1 MRKWSLLFKLVLC
14 LSYFSC
20 IDDNLNEIDG
30 ILAEPEYAVPIG
42 KASFTIKDFI
52 NQDSI
57 FEVGNDGFVSIKYRQ
72 DSVLS
77 LSAADFMS
85 ELVDLWDVSYVAEKA
100 IGSAP
105 ISGVEE
111 TGMFYMQA
119 LVNEIPDP
127 TVKQFFNDNDGNTV
141 PLPPFDQLVNFDI
154 GIPVFDEFQEM
165 EIESGNLN
173 FKALNTYPFDLED
186 VTFEI
191 WDNITGTIIGT
202 IQKELLM
209 AGAIFEDQVPLDGL
223 TFNNSIFVRL
233 KRFKS
238 PGSTTPVLLN
248 LMNRINVEMTITDLK
263 IKSGV
268 VKVPASIFDEIRDIV
283 DVQTDNDVK
292 LKSAKIQSGTLKY
305 SLNSSVDL
313 PLELKFDLPTVSEG
327 TTNFTQTIFVE
338 NGNESGVIDISN
350 HVADFGSVQSQ
361 PYNRLPVKIS
371 AKTAGSDQNFI
382 SFDSEDLV
390 KIDFQLE
397 NLIIEQFVGNAGTYT
412 RVLDSS
418 RLDFDIDF
426 GFLEPET
433 EAVFF
438 ENPKIE
444 IFYANSFGIPMEADL
459 DVMAFGQFGT
469 NEGLNPPLFVL
480 EKPNLQQ
487 IGQSISSEF
496 AVDKSN
502 SNLVDM
508 ISVFPISMDY
518 SGQVVVNPTSNGNID
533 NFVTL
538 DSKITAGV
546 DVDLPLKFKASLIA
560 LKDTL
565 SNAPIRS
572 ERPEEIESVELI
584 LDYRNDLPFNTTI
597 ELLSYRAGI
606 ETKIAEPISLTGAKV
621 DSNGKTIEPY
631 QERISINLDNRE
643 IETILLNELI
653 ILNVDLATQM
663 DGNSPASIYTT
674 NGIEVGLAAKVKLRI
689 QE

>member
-1 MRKWSLLFKLVLC
+1 MRKWSLLFTLVLC
-14 LSYFSC
+14 LSYISC

-127 TVKQFFNDNDGNTV
+127 SVKQFFNDNDGNTV

-154 GIPVFDEFQEM
+154 GIPVFDEFQKM

-209 AGAIFEDQVPLDGL
+209 AGAIFEDQVSLDGL

-268 VKVPASIFDEIRDIV
+268 VKVPASIFDEIRDVV

-292 LKSAKIQSGTLKY
+292 LKSAKIQSGSLSY
-305 SLNSSVDL
+305 SLSSSVDL
-313 PLELKFDLPTVSEG
+313 PLELKFELPTVLEG
-327 TTNFTQTIFVE
+327 TTSFTQTIMVE
-338 NGNESGVIDISN
+338 NGNETGIIDISN
-350 HVADFGSVQSQ
+350 HRADFGSVQSQ
-361 PYNRLPVKIS
+361 PYNNLPVKIS
-371 AKTAGSDQNFI
+371 AKTAGSNQNFV

-390 KIDFQLE
+390 KIDFQIE
-397 NLIIEQFVGNAGTYT
+397 DLIIEQFVGNAGTYT

-444 IFYANSFGIPMEADL
+444 IFYENSFGIPMEADL
-459 DVMAFGQFGT
+459 DVMAFGQFGA

-487 IGQSISSEF
+487 IGQTISSEF

-546 DVDLPLKFKASLIA
+546 DVDLPLKFKASLLA

-565 SNAPIRS
+565 SSEPIRS

-606 ETKIAEPISLTGAKV
+606 ETKIADPISLTGAKV
-621 DSNGKTIEPY
+621 DGNGKTIEPY
-631 QERISINLDNRE
+631 QERVSINLDSKE
-643 IETILLNELI
+643 IETILLNEVI
-653 ILNVDLATQM
+653 ILKVDLATQM